1 MSPYAPIERPSP
13 NHGARPAGA
22 PIDILLLHYT
32 GMRSGAEA
40 LARLCDPAAKV
51 SAHYLIDEDGTCYRL
66 VPEARRAWH
75 AGESFWA
82 GARDIN
88 SRSIGI
94 ELANP
99 GHEFGYHPFPAEQM
113 AALETLAKEILAR
126 HPIPPHRVLG
136 HSDVAP
142 TRKQDPG
149 EMFDWARLARAGI
162 GLWPEPGFEPTAE
175 GPTLAVG
182 MEGASVLGLQRA
194 LERFGYGVEA
204 SGGYDTVTAAVVVAF
219 QRHFRPRQVDGKA
232 DPETRD
238 LLQHLLAR
246 IRSA

>member
-1 MSPYAPIERPSP
+1 MQSC
-13 NHGARPAGA
+13 
-22 PIDILLLHYT
+22 
-32 GMRSGAEA
+32 AEA

-66 VPEARRAWH
+66 VSEARRAWH

-82 GARDIN
+82 EERDVN

-99 GHEFGYHPFPAEQM
+99 GHEFGYHPFPSAQM
-113 AALETLAKEILAR
+113 AALETLAQAILAR

-149 EMFDWARLARAGI
+149 ELFDWARLARAGI
-162 GLWPEPGFEPTAE
+162 GLWPQPGFEAAGD
-175 GPTLAVG
+175 GPTLAPG
-182 MEGASVLGLQRA
+182 MEGADVLELQHA
-194 LERFGYGVEA
+194 LARFGYGVEA
-204 SGGYDTVTAAVVVAF
+204 TGHYDALTAAVVVAF
-219 QRHFRPRQVDGKA
+219 QRHFRPRRVDGKA
-232 DPETRD
+232 DPETRG

-246 IRSA
+246 IHA